1 MNDDLPPDK
10 YASSPRSINREA
22 VDKLHQR
29 AAEVG
34 NFVGKY
40 RAFTGNQ
47 YKNEIPRRKD
57 GRVNYDALA
66 SALNGRFL
74 WKASARKD
82 LRFLPRY
89 QTLEPGLG
97 PVEGPMPLVHKAR
110 LIQGGVSRPPSISAA
125 TKRLIETI
133 NQEQREINE
142 SMLAD
147 QLFVKDFEPG
157 HPLAKTSKERQEEM
171 AAFRKHT
178 RIIAEGRATIGN
190 YLEAFE
196 PEDFAEAPENPD
208 GTRAS
213 YRLPFLDERY
223 MSSKETGMH
232 EFHQIIDW
240 MHSTFEDDEPIPLT
254 PRQVF
259 ALDTNL
265 KAVEH
270 TLGEM
275 IKNWKENV
283 EFVMSIDP
291 STVQPMS
298 FTDLATNQIRTP
310 TTSRVAS
317 LRALADIQEA
327 LIWIRATRK
336 ELEPASEFFQV
347 HAIARR
353 GPNENPPTAED
364 ISRAYMTVKMSS
376 PEERAFPMWASP
388 YEQKR
393 WSQPLRMVDAW
404 RSKGVSDEKARMNT
418 KRWLEMD
425 AKAFNSM
432 RPTDGR

>member
-57 GRVNYDALA
+57 DSVNYDALA

-82 LRFLPRY
+82 LRLLPRY
-89 QTLEPGLG
+89 QTLEPGVG
-97 PVEGPMPLVHKAR
+97 PMEGPMPLVHKAR

-125 TKRLIETI
+125 TKRMIETI

-142 SMLAD
+142 SMIAD
-147 QLFVKDFEPG
+147 RLFFKDFDPG

-171 AAFRKHT
+171 AAFRKQT
-178 RIIAEGRATIGN
+178 RIIEEGRATIGN

-232 EFHQIIDW
+232 EFHQIMDW
-240 MHSTFEDDEPIPLT
+240 MHSTFEDDELIPLT

-265 KAVEH
+265 SAIQH
-270 TLGEM
+270 TLSEM
-275 IKNWKENV
+275 VDNWKENI

-298 FTDLATNQIRTP
+298 FADLAPSQRGTP
-310 TTSRVAS
+310 IKSINAD
-317 LRALADIQEA
+317 LRALSDIVEA

-336 ELEPASEFFQV
+336 ELEPASDFFLV
-347 HAIARR
+347 HAITRR
-353 GPNENPPTAED
+353 GPNANPPTAEE
-364 ISRAYMTVKMSS
+364 ISQAYKTVKLSS
-376 PEERAFPMWASP
+376 PEERAFPMWASLD
-388 YEQKR
+388 EQIR
-393 WSQPLRMVDAW
+393 WSQPLRLVDAY
-404 RSKGVSDEKARMNT
+404 KYTGVRDQEARM
-418 KRWLEMD
+418 KAKMWLEMN
-425 AKAFNSM
+425 AKAHRRS
-432 RPTDGR
+432 TDGR